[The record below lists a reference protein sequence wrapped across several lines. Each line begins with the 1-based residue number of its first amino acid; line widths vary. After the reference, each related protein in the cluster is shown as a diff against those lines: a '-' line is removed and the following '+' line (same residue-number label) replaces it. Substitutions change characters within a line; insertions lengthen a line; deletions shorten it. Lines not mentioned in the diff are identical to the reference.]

1 MYGPT
6 WVSPR
11 KLASAWAEG
20 AATILTATG
29 LFVAIRAHRQR
40 CLHTD
45 HDGAC
50 LASRRSTSGAVRD
63 RTDLA
68 CRRVIRPRGTGF
80 A

>member
-29 LFVAIRAHRQR
+29 LFV
-40 CLHTD
+40 
-45 HDGAC
+45 
-50 LASRRSTSGAVRD
+50 
-63 RTDLA
+63 
-68 CRRVIRPRGTGF
+68 
-80 A
+80 

>member
-29 LFVAIRAHRQR
+29 LFVAIRAHRQQ

-45 HDGAC
+45 HGGAC
-50 LASRRSTSGAVRD
+50 LANRRSHA
-63 RTDLA
+63 
-68 CRRVIRPRGTGF
+68 RGDSC
-80 A
+80 